1 MKYEKHA
8 CLVLTTDTHEMGYA
22 TFQTSILR
30 IKKALQAHT
39 EDSDIHEKKK
49 KKILT
54 GTANRILSQPCQYN

>member
-49 KKILT
+49 KKNPHWNSKQNSEPTMSI
-54 GTANRILSQPCQYN
+54 